1 MQAVDAD
8 PKFTDLTKENDPE
21 IIKEIIDLT
30 KDCIKVEFVDLTDND
45 LKIIKEIINLT
56 KDNNPTLVK
65 KITAKKK
72 DC

>member
-8 PKFTDLTKENDPE
+8 PKFTDLIKENNPE

-30 KDCIKVEFVDLTDND
+30 KDCIRVEVDDLMDND
-45 LKIIKEIINLT
+45 LKIIKENINLT

-65 KITAKKK
+65 KITAKKR